1 MGETIEV
8 TSSLECRR
16 KIVEAGFTPVVV
28 YFYANWAGPC
38 QEINETVQRAV
49 DNNDIRLIKVNADKA
64 LDFVDQCQV
73 NTLPMFQCYFRGVRK
88 RIFHS
93 SSPPVF
99 DHQLK
104 DFLKNDLN
112 KSTVPTHAGFT
123 SHLAPQH
130 TKSFVFISEAKKKM
144 MEQIY
149 GRESQITMNK
159 HLHREKHYEE
169 NK

>member
-1 MGETIEV
+1 MEV
-8 TSSLECRR
+8 TSSLDCRK
-16 KIVEAGFTPVVV
+16 KIVEAEFTPVVV

-38 QEINETVQRAV
+38 QEINETVQNAV
-49 DNNDIRLIKVNADKA
+49 DNNDIRLIKVNVDKA
-64 LDFVDQCQV
+64 LDFVDSSRV

-99 DHQLK
+99 NYQLN

-112 KSTVPTHAGFT
+112 KSTIPTHAGFT
-123 SHLAPQH
+123 SHLAPEQ
-130 TKSFVFISEAKKKM
+130 TKSFVFFSEAKKKM
-144 MEQIY
+144 LDQIY
-149 GRESQITMNK
+149 GRESKITMNE
-159 HLHREKHYEE
+159 HLHREKYYEE

>member
-1 MGETIEV
+1 MGETVEV

-16 KIVEAGFTPVVV
+16 KIVEAGFTPVLV
-28 YFYANWAGPC
+28 YLYPNWAGPC
-38 QEINETVQRAV
+38 QETNETVQNVV

-64 LDFVDQCQV
+64 LDFVDSIQV

-88 RIFHS
+88 RTFHS

-99 DHQLK
+99 DYQLK

-112 KSTVPTHAGFT
+112 KSTIPTHAGYT
-123 SHLAPQH
+123 SHLAPKH
-130 TKSFVFISEAKKKM
+130 TKPFVFISEAKKKM

-159 HLHREKHYEE
+159 HLHREKYYEE